1 MKKTFLCAVLATM
14 MMTGCGTGNSTI
26 DQMGSAVLNDIVA
39 KGSNSATSSSTTTT
53 TVGNILQSVLGTST
67 MTQQNLIGTWTYS
80 QPGCAFTS
88 EKLLAQAG
96 GEVVAGQIKSKLLP
110 VYQKV
115 GIKSGNTTVTFKS
128 DNTFTAQIAGKSWS
142 GTYTFDQSTGKVTM
156 TGLLLNVNCYV
167 KRNSDGIGLLFEA
180 KKLLTLLQTMSALSG
195 NSSLQ
200 TIGDLA
206 SNYDGL
212 RLGFDMK

>member
-26 DQMGSAVLNDIVA
+26 DQLGSAVLNDIVA

-88 EKLLAQAG
+88 EKLLAHTRMPM
-96 GEVVAGQIKSKLLP
+96 VMK
-110 VYQKV
+110 
-115 GIKSGNTTVTFKS
+115 
-128 DNTFTAQIAGKSWS
+128 QIAFSVQMLLSETPAPLLAILEKV
-142 GTYTFDQSTGKVTM
+142 STTW
-156 TGLLLNVNCYV
+156 L
-167 KRNSDGIGLLFEA
+167 
-180 KKLLTLLQTMSALSG
+180 
-195 NSSLQ
+195 
-200 TIGDLA
+200 
-206 SNYDGL
+206 
-212 RLGFDMK
+212 